1 MPERRTPA
9 ATVADLSRP
18 EARFA
23 THAEAARAWLE
34 YPVRI
39 GPVGFANPYFAASG
53 CFGYGLEYAQ
63 FIRPYEL
70 GAIATKTIT
79 LEPRG
84 GNPLPRLRETPS
96 GLLNSIG
103 LQNVGLQRYLRDKL
117 PELAA
122 AGGTAF
128 VSIAATADD
137 EYARMAD
144 ALAAH
149 ASVVAVEVNLGCPN
163 VDSGGD
169 RDAAEAR
176 AVERIT
182 RLVKDRLPDRCVAV
196 KLTPNVTDITNLA
209 RGAEQGGA
217 DAVVAINT
225 ITGMDLDLERGRP
238 VFARERAGLSGP
250 AIFPVALLRVW
261 EIAAAVRVPV
271 IAVGGVASAQDVLK
285 FFMAGA
291 VAVQL
296 GTVLY
301 SRPSLL
307 AEVREGVRAFVTRR
321 GLDHPH
327 RLALRPGSAGHASTA
342 ATDATTHRRFAP
354 DTGTACDLDA

>member
-1 MPERRTPA
+1 MSDARTANASTRTAELLDP
-9 ATVADLSRP
+9 V
-18 EARFA
+18 ARFGAHA
-23 THAEAARAWLE
+23 TAARVFAE
-34 YPVRI
+34 FPVKI
-39 GPVGFANPYFAASG
+39 GPVTFANPYFAASG
-53 CFGYGLEYAQ
+53 CFGYGLEYAA
-63 FIRPYEL
+63 FIRPYEM

-79 LEPRG
+79 LLPRA

-103 LQNVGLQRYLRDKL
+103 LQNVGLERYLGTKL
-117 PELAA
+117 PELSA

-128 VSIAATADD
+128 VSVAATVLE
-137 EYARMAD
+137 EYERIAD
-144 ALAAH
+144 ALAAEP
-149 ASVVAVEVNLGCPN
+149 SVVAVEVNLGCPN
-163 VDSGGD
+163 VDHGGD

-182 RLVKDRLPDRCVAV
+182 RAVKDRLPNRCVAV

-225 ITGMDLDLERGRP
+225 ITGMDIDVERARP
-238 VFARERAGLSGP
+238 TFARERAGLSGP
-250 AIFPVALLRVW
+250 AIFPIALLRVW
-261 EIAAAVRVPV
+261 EITRATRVPV
-271 IAVGGVASAQDVLK
+271 IAVGGIAGPDDVIK

-301 SRPSLL
+301 SRPTLL
-307 AEVREGVRAFVTRR
+307 AEVRDGVRSCVERKGVR
-321 GLDHPH
+321 HPH
-327 RLALRPGSAGHASTA
+327 ALAIEGSLA
-342 ATDATTHRRFAP
+342 
-354 DTGTACDLDA
+354 

>member
-1 MPERRTPA
+1 MFDPR
-9 ATVADLSRP
+9 
-18 EARFA
+18 ARV
-23 THAEAARAWLE
+23 E
-34 YPVRI
+34 YPVTI
-39 GPVGFANPYFAASG
+39 GPVTFANPYFAASG
-53 CFGYGLEYAQ
+53 CFGYGLEYSQ
-63 FIRPYEL
+63 FIAPGEL

-79 LEPRG
+79 LEPRD
-84 GNPLPRLRETPS
+84 GNPLPRLRETPA

-103 LQNVGLQRYLRDKL
+103 LQNVGLQRYLHEKL
-117 PELAA
+117 PELLA
-122 AGGTAF
+122 AGGTPF
-128 VSIAATADD
+128 VSIAAAGFE
-137 EYARMAD
+137 EYVRMAE
-144 ALAAH
+144 ALAGDET
-149 ASVVAVEVNLGCPN
+149 VRAVEVNLGCPN
-163 VDSGGD
+163 VDHGGD

-182 RLVKDRLPDRCVAV
+182 RAVKERLPGRCVAI

-225 ITGMDLDLERGRP
+225 ITGMDLDLERGAP

-261 EIAAAVRVPV
+261 EITAAVRVPV
-271 IAVGGVASAQDVLK
+271 IAVGGISGPEEALK

-301 SRPSLL
+301 SRPALL
-307 AEVREGVRAFVTRR
+307 AEVRDGVRAFVQRR
-321 GLDHPH
+321 GLAHPH
-327 RLALRPGSAGHASTA
+327 DLALKGHR
-342 ATDATTHRRFAP
+342 TDLRK
-354 DTGTACDLDA
+354 GACV

>member
-1 MPERRTPA
+1 MFDPRVTP
-9 ATVADLSRP
+9 
-18 EARFA
+18 
-23 THAEAARAWLE
+23 E
-34 YPVRI
+34 YPVTI
-39 GPVGFANPYFAASG
+39 GPATFANPYFAASG
-53 CFGYGLEYAQ
+53 CFGYGLEYAE
-63 FIRPYEL
+63 FIAPWEF

-103 LQNVGLQRYLRDKL
+103 LQNVGLQRYLRTKL
-117 PELAA
+117 PELVA

-128 VSIAATADD
+128 VSIAATTSD
-137 EYARMAD
+137 EYERMAA
-144 ALAAH
+144 ALAEHPA
-149 ASVVAVEVNLGCPN
+149 VRAVEVNLGCPN
-163 VDSGGD
+163 IDQGGD

-176 AVERIT
+176 EVERIT
-182 RLVKDRLPDRCVAV
+182 RTVKSRLPDRCVAI
-196 KLTPNVTDITNLA
+196 KLTPNVTDIVNLA

-225 ITGMDLDLERGRP
+225 ITGMDIDLSRGRP

-250 AIFPVALLRVW
+250 AIFPIALLRVW
-261 EIAAAVRVPV
+261 EITAATRVPV
-271 IAVGGVASAQDVLK
+271 IAVGGIAGPDDVLK

-301 SRPSLL
+301 SRPELL
-307 AEVREGVRAFVTRR
+307 AEVRQGVRSFVEQR
-321 GLDHPH
+321 GIAHPH
-327 RLALRPGSAGHASTA
+327 ALALEGHRSHVLERT
-342 ATDATTHRRFAP
+342 RS
-354 DTGTACDLDA
+354 

>member
-1 MPERRTPA
+1 MSDPRS
-9 ATVADLSRP
+9 ATTTTALAEPGVRLGVHAHVARM
-18 EARFA
+18 AC
-23 THAEAARAWLE
+23 E

-39 GPVGFANPYFAASG
+39 GPIAFANPYFAASG
-53 CFGYGLEYAQ
+53 CFGYGLEYRE

-84 GNPLPRLRETPS
+84 GNPLPRLRETPA

-117 PELAA
+117 PELVA

-144 ALAAH
+144 ALAEH
-149 ASVVAVEVNLGCPN
+149 PTVVAVEVNLGCPN
-163 VDSGGD
+163 VDAGGD

-182 RLVKDRLPDRCVAV
+182 RLVKERLPGRCVAV

-261 EIAAAVRVPV
+261 EIASAVRVPV
-271 IAVGGVASAQDVLK
+271 IAVGGIASAADVLK

-307 AEVREGVRAFVTRR
+307 QEVRDGVREFVQRKNM
-321 GLDHPH
+321 LHPH
-327 RLALRPGSAGHASTA
+327 ALALRPQPDAAALRAAVRASHAGADRTS
-342 ATDATTHRRFAP
+342 
-354 DTGTACDLDA
+354 ACDLGG